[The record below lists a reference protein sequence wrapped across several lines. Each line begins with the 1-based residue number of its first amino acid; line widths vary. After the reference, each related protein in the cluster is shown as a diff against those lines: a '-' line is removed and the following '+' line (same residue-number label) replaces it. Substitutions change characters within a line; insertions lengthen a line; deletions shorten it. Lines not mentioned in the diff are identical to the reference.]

1 MKIECRSFGFKN
13 GADAQSD
20 FVFDVRCLP
29 NPFYDNELRN
39 LTGLD
44 KSVRDYVLQTEEAK
58 TFSKKL
64 IEFID
69 CSLPLYMKEG
79 KSRLCIAIGC
89 TGGKHRSVTFAEII
103 HKHLTA
109 QGYHSITVHRDI
121 KK

>member
-1 MKIECRSFGFKN
+1 MSFGFKY
-13 GADAQSD
+13 GPVIDADLIIDA
-20 FVFDVRCLP
+20 RCLP
-29 NPFYDNELRN
+29 NPFYDNELRS

-58 TFSKKL
+58 TFAKKL
-64 IEFID
+64 IDFID

-89 TGGKHRSVTFAEII
+89 TGGKHRSVTFAELI
-103 HKHLTA
+103 HKHLSE
-109 QGYHSITVHRDI
+109 QGYHSVTVHRDI